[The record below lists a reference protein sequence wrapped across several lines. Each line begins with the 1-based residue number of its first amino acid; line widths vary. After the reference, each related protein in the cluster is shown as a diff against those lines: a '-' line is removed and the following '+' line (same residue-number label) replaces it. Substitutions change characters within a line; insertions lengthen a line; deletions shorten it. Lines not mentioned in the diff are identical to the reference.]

1 MRFNYSRVSHVTN
14 GTYAV
19 HRLFF
24 ISLRITFAREQ
35 NGDRGAGAGGFADER
50 RVRGVYWQ

>member
-1 MRFNYSRVSHVTN
+1 MQLNYPHVACVTN
-14 GTYAV
+14 EADAV
-19 HRLFF
+19 PRLFF

>member
-1 MRFNYSRVSHVTN
+1 MSYVSYEN
-14 GTYAV
+14 ETYEA

-24 ISLRITFAREQ
+24 ISLRITFACEQ
-35 NGDRGAGAGGFADER
+35 NGDRGAGAGGFADKR